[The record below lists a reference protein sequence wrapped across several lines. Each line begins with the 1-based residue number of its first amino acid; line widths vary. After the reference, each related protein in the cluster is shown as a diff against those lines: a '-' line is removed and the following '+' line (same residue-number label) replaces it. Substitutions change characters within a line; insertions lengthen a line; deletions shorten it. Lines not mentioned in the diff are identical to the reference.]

1 MNNKV
6 KIPLIIGITVVAL
19 ALIAVIIYYS
29 VILSAFAPAAVS
41 KDAMEKELTKNMESI
56 TAIIAYAQTFGNQ
69 DVDIT
74 DTDYIYSDSKSWHTI
89 YVSSDTDVGE
99 PVTVTDANVLDTLD
113 YLFKQ
118 CHYQNINK
126 SGNTIY
132 LQRWAAIRYKSAGIA
147 YSLNGEEPKIDYA
160 TKIEPLSEKDWYY
173 YETDVNAWKAQN
185 Q

>member
-6 KIPLIIGITVVAL
+6 KIPLIIGITVVVL
-19 ALIAVIIYYS
+19 ALIAVIICNLS
-29 VILSAFAPAAVS
+29 FLSAVQ
-41 KDAMEKELTKNMESI
+41 KDTMEKELTKNMESI